1 MLTSKDILEKTGISR
16 ATLNNYIAS
25 GLVARPEVLP
35 PGPDDGDAPRIGYFP
50 DDTIERIETIHR
62 LKREG
67 WSIGRIA
74 EYFAKGPE
82 AAAGYAAAP
91 EIPYPAPPARSMA
104 AADHEPLRSADSR
117 APTLTPIAV
126 LVATL
131 EGAPGLWVRLSAQ
144 EYFELVNEIW
154 AELDSIFRGHSG
166 LLGRH
171 PDEGLVCYFLPG
183 RGRPYLWNAVVAA
196 FDVRDAMRQ
205 VSLRWQ
211 ARKGWGLELV
221 MNTGIDAG
229 EDWMGAVGAGDL
241 RVLGEA
247 ADRAE
252 HLSRCSSGGAVLV
265 TRRLVGKLS
274 PHEQSQLAFGVPD
287 AAGHPRLLST
297 FTRLADFG
305 MGVTPQR
312 LADLAVAQ
320 AFDLQ
325 EVPVR

>member
-1 MLTSKDILEKTGISR
+1 MLTSKDIIEKTGISR

-67 WSIGRIA
+67 WSIGQIA
-74 EYFAKGPE
+74 EHFARGPATAPTAPSRE
-82 AAAGYAAAP
+82 VTSPVPATERMPAASQ
-91 EIPYPAPPARSMA
+91 EPPRV
-104 AADHEPLRSADSR
+104 HESR
-117 APTLTPIAV
+117 IPTLTAVAV

-131 EGAPGLWVRLSAQ
+131 EDAPGLWGRLSAQ

-154 AELDSIFRGHSG
+154 AELDRIFRGHSG

-183 RGRPYLWNAVVAA
+183 RGRPHIWNAVTAA
-196 FDVRDAMRQ
+196 LDVRDAMRQ

-211 ARKGWGLELV
+211 ARKGWDVQLV
-221 MNTGIDAG
+221 MNTGLDEG
-229 EDWMGAVGAGDL
+229 EDWMGSVGAGDL

-252 HLSRCSSGGAVLV
+252 QLSRCSSGGAVLV
-265 TRRLVGKLS
+265 TRRLIGKLL
-274 PHEQSQLAFGVPD
+274 PHEQGQLAFGVPD
-287 AAGHPRLLST
+287 AAGFPRLLST
-297 FTRLADFG
+297 FTRLADIG
-305 MGVTPQR
+305 TGPVPQR

-320 AFDLQ
+320 AFGMQ